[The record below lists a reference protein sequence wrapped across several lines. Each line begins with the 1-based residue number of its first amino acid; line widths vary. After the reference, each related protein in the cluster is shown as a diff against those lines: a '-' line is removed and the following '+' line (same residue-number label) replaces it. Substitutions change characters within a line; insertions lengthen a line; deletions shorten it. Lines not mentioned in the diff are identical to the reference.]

1 MLLTRSACEY
11 RRDCK
16 LARLFNWDGF
26 VEGDVEGDVA
36 WLERV
41 PNTLSLSWR
50 FHILIRFR
58 EFYGYGSMI
67 TSWSHHDDT

>member
-36 WLERV
+36 
-41 PNTLSLSWR
+41 
-50 FHILIRFR
+50 
-58 EFYGYGSMI
+58 
-67 TSWSHHDDT
+67 